1 MATIVKYK
9 IDGQETTPFREARN
23 VAINAVFGEEVQ
35 ADLSISE
42 VNFVDSAEGL
52 NAKKV
57 KELFLERPTEGHD
70 FSYSVLDGSVY
81 KDFNFFMDY
90 RTIKF
95 LADNELS
102 VGMIKDSSLNQFND
116 RAQGI
121 TMRLLEYNNILTS
134 LDYQPFPYVV
144 ENRKTELE
152 KIQLLAQAFQI
163 LRTIVIEV
171 RNIINIASDLPTI
184 GGALPAAAN
193 LAFTLL
199 SIPLLFQQL
208 IDLLQQIQEAF
219 FPIPLYHAAI
229 KPKTFIEKA
238 VINKMGYSGVE
249 FGNYGNWPQII
260 EQETWCGSKN
270 QEIGRVDSFAVVNSG
285 ILNPANEGYNLFD
298 CKELLKRKYRLREA
312 VIDDVYHLRPEQDTF
327 WLSNGGYVMPNVLV
341 EQTLAGNGTFRPN
354 YEDAWSNYIVQ
365 YQTDDSDL
373 HTLDDLIDSEDDTS
387 TGKIISVTTV
397 EPINVNSQRKVLL
410 NQGKILDIPYAL
422 AVRKDEFDDLFDLF
436 NLTGDIMNDLKSQIE
451 QQLLAYSSILGASN
465 PVMEEFVSNLGSRT
479 GTCKV
484 ENHFFSVPKVALLED
499 NLSGNPVIVENFA
512 DIIGA
517 KALYE
522 NHLSYDS
529 FIPGNRNPNNL
540 NETAGKYVYENV
552 RIPFGLQDFVT
563 VLNNA
568 YFTTENGE
576 TGKFIS
582 LDWTIDKDEAIV
594 SYWVYNSWLTN
605 IEENIA

>member
-121 TMRLLEYNNILTS
+121 TMRLLEYNNILTNA
-134 LDYQPFPYVV
+134 DYQPFPYVV

-152 KIQLLAQAFQI
+152 KIQLLSQAFQI

-184 GGALPAAAN
+184 GGALAAAAN
-193 LAFTLL
+193 LAFTITQLT
-199 SIPLLFQQL
+199 LLFQQL

-270 QEIGRVDSFAVVNSG
+270 QEKGIPTPFIVASSG

-298 CKELLKRKYRLREA
+298 CKELLKRKYKLREA
-312 VIDDVYHLRPEQDTF
+312 VIDGVYHLRPEQDTF
-327 WLSNGGYVMPNVLV
+327 WISNGGYVMPNVLI

-365 YQTDDSDL
+365 YKTDDSDL

-397 EPINVNSQRKVLL
+397 EPIDVNNQRKVLL

-422 AVRKDEFDDLFDLF
+422 AVRKSEVDDLLDLF
-436 NLTGDIMNDLKSQIE
+436 NLTGQVMNDLKTTIENYLSQYASVLGPTNPAMQE
-451 QQLLAYSSILGASN
+451 FIL
-465 PVMEEFVSNLGSRT
+465 NLGNRT

-540 NETAGKYVYENV
+540 NETAGKYVYEDV

-568 YFTTENGE
+568 YFTTENGQ